1 MPRLVRLILIAV
13 SACTLASPLNA
24 QAPAKEFN
32 FGLTAGVNFTTFG
45 GSDAG
50 NPDYRTGI
58 MAGAFVAYP
67 AWSAVSVKAEGFYTQ
82 KGAKDASG
90 GGSGTFKVDYLEFP
104 LLLDLHPPHQHGK
117 FSPHAF
123 GGFYGAFVVSCQI
136 EASQGGQSAQ
146 ADCDSLGQGIRGTD
160 FGFVLGLGLNLGRL
174 SIDGRYDIGESKVDN
189 SGANLDVK
197 NQVFAIS
204 ASYHLG
210 SYK

>member
-1 MPRLVRLILIAV
+1 
-13 SACTLASPLNA
+13 
-24 QAPAKEFN
+24 
-32 FGLTAGVNFTTFG
+32 
-45 GSDAG
+45 
-50 NPDYRTGI
+50 
-58 MAGAFVAYP
+58 
-67 AWSAVSVKAEGFYTQ
+67 
-82 KGAKDASG
+82 
-90 GGSGTFKVDYLEFP
+90 
-104 LLLDLHPPHQHGK
+104 
-117 FSPHAF
+117 
-123 GGFYGAFVVSCQI
+123 VSCQI

-174 SIDGRYDIGESKVDN
+174 SIDGRYDIGESKIDN